1 MNTFRHTQT
10 LLSYITISHRSGVI
24 ADMLK
29 EEEKREEEA
38 KKEAKAAAK
47 RAELEATHNE
57 AFKKTEDIADM
68 D

>member
-1 MNTFRHTQT
+1 
-10 LLSYITISHRSGVI
+10 
-24 ADMLK
+24 MLK

-57 AFKKTEDIADM
+57 AFKKTEDLADM